1 MHKLVSKFNN
11 YNLSNIN
18 FFKSI
23 YSPTLSIEYNLDN
36 YSILKI
42 LESEGIIKDL
52 TIKKIYTEGSGTFKR
67 NIDFTFTDV
76 INIKKYKLKQIS
88 KAGRKVYFSSNSEA
102 VLSPVKNN
110 KLSQSKISIKE
121 IFSNKGHIYFIRTS
135 KGIMTDKDA
144 IKLNLGGELLLKLV

>member
-1 MHKLVSKFNN
+1 MHKLVSTFNN

-18 FFKSI
+18 FYKS
-23 YSPTLSIEYNLDN
+23 LYNPSLTIDYNIDN

-52 TIKKIYTEGSGTFKR
+52 IVKKEESLKR
-67 NIDFTFTDV
+67 NINFTFTDV
-76 INIKKYKLKQIS
+76 ILIKKYKLKQIS

-102 VLSPVKNN
+102 VLSPVKYN

-121 IFSNKGHIYFIRTS
+121 IFSNKGHIYLIRTS